1 MPDRAVAVLYA
12 LAALFVLV
20 GSGRYLG
27 RLAWRTLRRIAS
39 SVSWRGAIAIATG
52 GVATIAAARIRP
64 WPEAGANAIL
74 DLVAATDRAAYTVL
88 HAWSLAVPALA
99 GVMGV
104 LGISGAW
111 RLWIAE
117 PGRAR
122 RSRGLLPPWPEEDPD
137 QPQLVIGEIHHPT
150 EAREIERPTWLTLDE
165 RGLYTGIAIFGA
177 IGTGKTSA
185 CMHPFARQLFSWQAN
200 DPAKRAA
207 GLVLEVKGDF
217 CHHIRKMLTD
227 AGREEDY
234 LEIGLGGRW
243 QWNPL
248 ATDMDSY
255 SLAYSIAALLNQLF
269 GTGKEPFWQQAS
281 TNLVRWIIEL
291 HRALPGHW
299 VTCRDVYHCAIDPE
313 LLKAR
318 ISEARQHAG
327 LDESAEDARISI
339 PHQRLADHTADL
351 AAFEWNERGGRA
363 YTPWTADVQDR
374 LTRLGIQQTH
384 HAPPAARTAPG
395 DLVERVLAVE
405 RWYKSDWTALDTKL
419 RTSIVEGISVFLAMF
434 DLPDVARVFC
444 PPPPVSPRDTVVEPI
459 PGAFSTAGALA
470 VLQPLPP
477 LDQLIEDGKVLAF
490 NMPAGTNPALAR
502 AAGVLLKNAW
512 LQALLK
518 RPAEMAR
525 YPSRYFRPAVFVC
538 DEYHAFATVGE
549 DDPSGDEKAFA
560 LTRQCRCIPIV
571 ATQSVSSLRS
581 VLRGHEAWRTLIQTL
596 RTRIFLS
603 LSDPASAALA
613 SEMSG
618 KVRRFSPSWSFSEQ
632 GKAGLSLTSARAG
645 GGRGSLG
652 ASKSYRETRD
662 PLFHPRS
669 FTRLD
674 NCQAICLPYDG
685 VKSLDAIRVYLKPY
699 YLPRSLPY
707 WRARDTGKL

>member
-1 MPDRAVAVLYA
+1 MPDGIRHALYA
-12 LAALFVLV
+12 LAALLVLA
-20 GSGRYLG
+20 GTGRHLG
-27 RLAWRTLRRIAS
+27 RVASQALRWTAS
-39 SVSWRGAIAIATG
+39 RFTWRGGIALATGAFAAIAT
-52 GVATIAAARIRP
+52 ARVRP
-64 WPEAGANAIL
+64 WPEPGSNAIL
-74 DLVAATDRAAYTVL
+74 DLVAATDPAAHAVL
-88 HAWSLAVPALA
+88 HGWFLAVPGFAA
-99 GVMGV
+99 AFGV
-104 LGISGAW
+104 LGLSGAW
-111 RLWIAE
+111 RVWIAE
-117 PGRAR
+117 PGQSR
-122 RSRGLLPPWPEEDPD
+122 RSRGLLPPWPEEHPHE
-137 QPQLVIGEIHHPT
+137 PRLVIGEVHHPT
-150 EAREIERPTWLTLDE
+150 EGRETGSPAWLTLDE
-165 RGLYTGIAIFGA
+165 RGLYTGIIIFGA

-185 CMHPFARQLFSWQAN
+185 CMNPFARQLFGWQAD
-200 DPAKRAA
+200 DPARRAA

-217 CHHIRKMLTD
+217 CHHIRKMLSD
-227 AGREEDY
+227 AGRDDDY
-234 LEIGLGGRW
+234 LELGLGARW

-299 VTCRDVYHCAIDPE
+299 VTLRDVYHCAIDPD
-313 LLKAR
+313 LLGTR

-327 LDESAEDARISI
+327 LERAPGDAKISI
-339 PHQRLADHTADL
+339 DHQLLADHTADL
-351 AAFEWNERGGRA
+351 ADLEWDDRGGRA
-363 YTPWTADVQDR
+363 YTRWTADVQDR

-384 HAPPAARTAPG
+384 HEPAGGRIPPG

-405 RWYKSDWTALDTKL
+405 RWYKKDWQALDTKL

-459 PGAFSTAGALA
+459 SGAGSTAGAFQ

-477 LDQLIEDGKVLAF
+477 LDELIEDGKVLAF

-525 YPSRYFRPAVFVC
+525 SPARYFRPAVFVC
-538 DEYHAFATVGE
+538 DEYQAFATVGE

-581 VLRGHEAWRTLIQTL
+581 VLRGQEAWRTLIQTL

-603 LSDPASAALA
+603 LSDSASAALA
-613 SEMSG
+613 SEMCG

-662 PLFHPRS
+662 PLFHPRT

-685 VKSLDAIRVYLKPY
+685 VRSLDATRVYLKPY
-699 YLPRSLPY
+699 YLPRDLPY
-707 WRARDTGKL
+707 WRARASGQL